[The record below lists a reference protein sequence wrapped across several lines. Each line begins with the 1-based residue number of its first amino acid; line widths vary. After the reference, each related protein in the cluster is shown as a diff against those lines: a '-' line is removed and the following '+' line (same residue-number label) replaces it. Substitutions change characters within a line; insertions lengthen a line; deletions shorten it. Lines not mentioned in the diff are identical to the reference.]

1 MNAVQDLTL
10 PTLSLEATETA
21 RYARTIKASK
31 RVRWDI
37 DADVFAGRQ
46 FDFTQKFLPDGLALI
61 GSFTTLTD
69 AERVLVSQIQG
80 RTYAYIFGLVERYI
94 GAKVL
99 ELSGQHWLG
108 DQVALEA
115 LVRFSDEE
123 LKHQELFRRVEAAI
137 AAGMPAGYRMTAE
150 PNAVARAVLSKST
163 WAVLALTCDLELF
176 TQSHFQQSIEP
187 DAQLS
192 PLWRDVFRFHWLEE
206 AQHAVLDELE
216 WLREDRR
223 LTPAQR
229 DAAVDDLIALVGA
242 VDGILQAQSAADAEY
257 FAAICGRRI
266 DATELASI
274 RSSLLKAYRWQY
286 IETGVTHPHF
296 GTLLAR
302 LTTDAQ
308 RERIGA
314 ALTPLLG
321 NRE

>member
-1 MNAVQDLTL
+1 MNAAHDLSVSSPAL
-10 PTLSLEATETA
+10 DATESS
-21 RYARTIKASK
+21 RYARAIKASK

-46 FDFTQKFLPDGLALI
+46 FDFSHRFLPDGLARL
-61 GSFTTLTD
+61 STFTTLND
-69 AERVLVSQIQG
+69 AERVLISQIQG

-108 DQVALEA
+108 DQIALEA
-115 LVRFSDEE
+115 LIRFSDEE
-123 LKHQELFRRVEAAI
+123 LKHQELFRRVEQAI
-137 AAGMPAGYRMTAE
+137 AAGMPPGYRMTAE

-163 WAVLALTCDLELF
+163 WAVLALTCDIELF
-176 TQSHFQQSIEP
+176 TQSHWQQSIEP
-187 DAQLS
+187 DARLS
-192 PLWRDVFRFHWLEE
+192 PLWKDVFRFHWMEE

-216 WLREDRR
+216 WMREDRR

-242 VDGILQAQSAADAEY
+242 VDGILQMQSAADAAY
-257 FAAICGRRI
+257 FAAICGRAVG
-266 DATELASI
+266 DDELASV
-274 RSSLLKAYRWQY
+274 RTSLLKAYRWQY

-302 LTTDAQ
+302 VTTEAQ

-321 NRE
+321 N